1 MKKLKTRCIY
11 KNERKDAL
19 FLDNHESSGRLTKK
33 ICEKCLCDEIVGHD
47 CIQSLL
53 NFKQKLQ
60 QSNNELQDKLNSA
73 LNRISSLK
81 SENENYL
88 LLIQELSKADEPKE
102 STADEVKIN
111 ILLKFF
117 HFDLDFLEISIN

>member
-1 MKKLKTRCIY
+1 
-11 KNERKDAL
+11 
-19 FLDNHESSGRLTKK
+19 
-33 ICEKCLCDEIVGHD
+33 
-47 CIQSLL
+47 
-53 NFKQKLQ
+53 LQ